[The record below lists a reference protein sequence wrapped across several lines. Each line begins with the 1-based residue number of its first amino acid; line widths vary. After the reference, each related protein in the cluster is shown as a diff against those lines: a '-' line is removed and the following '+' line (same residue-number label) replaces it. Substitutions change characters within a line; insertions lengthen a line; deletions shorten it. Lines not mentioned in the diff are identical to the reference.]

1 MKKNHLGSSFA
12 DAVKEWEKASPKLR
26 VLVEE
31 KKEKAEMAMLLRNV
45 RLKEA
50 ISQTDL
56 SKKAH
61 ISQPVIARIESS
73 TSKTMPRVDLLV
85 KLFAAMDYHLVL
97 KAEKITGRTK
107 IALCD

>member
-1 MKKNHLGSSFA
+1 MTPRR
-12 DAVKEWEKASPKLR
+12 EWEKASPKLR